1 MNRQRTVRFLFKAL
15 LGSIIALLLAFLI
28 STLPLHSAVAQQP
41 AVYAIRNA
49 KIVTVTGAVIERGTV
64 LIRDGKIAE
73 VGARVAV
80 PSTAKVIDATGLSVY
95 PGLIDCGTSL
105 GMTEIGSIQET
116 RDTTE
121 LGDFNAHMRAIVA
134 VQPHSELIPVSRANG
149 ITTAITRPSG
159 RLVPGQAALI
169 NLDGWTWQEMTVK
182 APAAMAM
189 EYPRTARG
197 RFAAFVQTEA
207 AANLAQQRDRQ
218 IAALRQKLEDAQ
230 AYAKA
235 KEARAA
241 DRSLPARPVDHVL
254 EALIPVVNG
263 ELPVLMVA
271 NSEREIKGAIEIA
284 DKYKLK
290 LIISGADEAWKV
302 AAQLK
307 EKNIP
312 VIIGPVTDLP
322 NNEDDDYD
330 INFSRAAK
338 LHKAGVRFAFQTD
351 NAAYVRN
358 LPYQAGTSAAFG
370 LPKDEALKAV
380 TIYPAQ
386 IFGVDKLLGSIEVG
400 KMANLIV
407 TDGDPLEFK
416 TNVKHMFINGKPV
429 DLSSRHT
436 KLYDKFNN
444 RP

>member
-1 MNRQRTVRFLFKAL
+1 MNKRITIAILIVAAL
-15 LGSIIALLLAFLI
+15 AL
-28 STLPLHSAVAQQP
+28 TLPAPISVAQNN
-41 AVYAIRNA
+41 AASNVYAIRNA
-49 KIVTVTGAVIERGTV
+49 KIVTVTGAVIERGAI

-73 VGARVAV
+73 VGAKVTI
-80 PSTAKVIDATGLSVY
+80 PGNAKVIDAAGLSVY
-95 PGLIDCGTSL
+95 PGMIDCGTQL
-105 GMTEIGSIQET
+105 GLTEIGSIQET

-121 LGDFNAHMRAIVA
+121 LGDFNPHMRAIVA

-159 RLVPGQAALI
+159 RLVSGQAALI

-189 EYPRTARG
+189 EYPRSARG
-197 RFAAFVQTEA
+197 RFAAFLPAEA
-207 AANLAQQRDRQ
+207 TANLSQQIERRLKSLRD
-218 IAALRQKLEDAQ
+218 KLEDAQ

-235 KEARAA
+235 KEARAT
-241 DRSLPARPVDHVL
+241 DKSIPARPLDHAL
-254 EALIPVVNG
+254 EALIPVVKG

-271 NSEREIKGAIEIA
+271 HSEKEIKGSIELA

-290 LIISGADEAWKV
+290 MIISGADEAWKV
-302 AAQLK
+302 ASLLK

-330 INFSRAAK
+330 INYSHAGK
-338 LHKAGVRFAFQTD
+338 LSKAGVRFAFQTAD
-351 NAAYVRN
+351 AAYVRN

-386 IFGVDKLLGSIEVG
+386 IFGVDKLLGSIEAG

-416 TNVKHMFINGKPV
+416 TIVKHMFINGKPV
-429 DLSSRHT
+429 DLSSKHT
-436 KLYDKFNN
+436 KLYDKFNA